1 MPAVTH
7 RSMSEGVDMIWLHA
21 LLVVLAPFLLALGLT
36 MPLVR
41 FETLYVFSD
50 TPSLIDIV
58 GSLWLEG
65 DVALSIVVALL
76 SIVFP
81 AVKLVGI
88 TVEMLAPG
96 AGEGGL
102 AARLMPHLS
111 RWAMMDVL
119 LVAIVVFAAKT
130 SGLASAFTQPG
141 LWFYAGSSVAASI
154 LQAIAAKRR
163 RPAGG

>member
-1 MPAVTH
+1 
-7 RSMSEGVDMIWLHA
+7 MIWLHA

-58 GSLWLEG
+58 SSLWREG
-65 DVALSIVVALL
+65 DLALSIVVALV

-81 AVKLVGI
+81 AFKLIGI
-88 TVEMLAPG
+88 TVEMLAQTMAG
-96 AGEGGL
+96 EAGEGGL

-119 LVAIVVFAAKT
+119 LVAIVIFAAKT
-130 SGLASAFTQPG
+130 SGFASAFTQPG
-141 LWFYAGSSVAASI
+141 LWFYAGSSVVASV
-154 LQAIAAKRR
+154 LQGVAAKRR
-163 RPAGG
+163 MATMPGKRQ